1 MVSPERLISHIAN
14 RNTAARMKVHN
25 ITARKCAAIGGE
37 EYEPPRRYCHSPMR
51 TRVANERLMR
61 KSLTTGLFFTI

>member
-1 MVSPERLISHIAN
+1 
-14 RNTAARMKVHN
+14 MKVHN